1 MDYEQENKETSKSH
15 DNNEAILI
23 VEDNRANQ
31 ALLLQQ
37 LTVLGYS
44 ADTTT
49 NGQEALDKLTATNY
63 SIILTDLNMPKMD
76 GYQLTHQIRQMEQGN
91 PRHRIIIAITAKAL
105 DGEKEKCLQS
115 GMDDYLSK
123 PINIFDLKTLLEK
136 WQSLST

>member
-1 MDYEQENKETSKSH
+1 
-15 DNNEAILI
+15 
-23 VEDNRANQ
+23 
-31 ALLLQQ
+31 
-37 LTVLGYS
+37 
-44 ADTTT
+44 
-49 NGQEALDKLTATNY
+49 
-63 SIILTDLNMPKMD
+63 
-76 GYQLTHQIRQMEQGN
+76 MEQGN